1 MKAAPRSDAR
11 RAALIGIP
19 AGLVIGVTS
28 IALGT
33 HFADTRNWA
42 GIGATLGG
50 LVALMAAGDVWC
62 EAGRQRMTGKCSIR
76 RLLGAPA
83 GLLVAAAVLGGPFWL
98 IAGPGRTWHS
108 VALAAALL
116 AYAAVIACA
125 WRVVYLARR
134 RLYWNKYG
142 YSPQD
147 RRAQARAESLWPRR
161 SR

>member
-1 MKAAPRSDAR
+1 MKGAARFADR
-11 RAALIGIP
+11 RLAVTGTVLGVAIAATVLP
-19 AGLVIGVTS
+19 
-28 IALGT
+28 LGT

-116 AYAAVIACA
+116 AYAIVLACV

-142 YSPQD
+142 YSPEA

-161 SR
+161 